1 MQSLVARLVE
11 LGPDGAVLLALAGLV
26 CGLFG
31 WRIVR
36 YLAIA
41 DAVLVAVFVGVLTRT
56 DADEAALAGLP
67 LARFSLVILLGL
79 PWLAWRFPRWAVGI
93 MGGTV
98 TCLVVLALS
107 TEFDLPLSVCL
118 LLGFLAGGLTL
129 ALHLTLHR
137 QTAVVVTGLQGG
149 WLCTAAMIA
158 ASSDPR
164 SFGWLLFAAIHED
177 LCLFPLL
184 AMVFSAMLIA
194 LQLTDLEQ
202 SANPCA
208 NQ

>member
-1 MQSLVARLVE
+1 MESFVARLIE
-11 LGPDGAVLLALAGLV
+11 LGPSGAVLLALAGLV

-36 YLAIA
+36 YLAVV
-41 DAVLVAVFVGVLTRT
+41 DAVVAAVCIGVLMRT
-56 DADEAALAGLP
+56 DADEATFAGLP
-67 LARFSLVILLGL
+67 LARFSLVIVLGL

-93 MGGTV
+93 MGGTIA
-98 TCLVVLALS
+98 CLVVLALL

-118 LLGFLAGGLTL
+118 LLGFLAGGLAL
-129 ALHLTLHR
+129 GLHLTLYR

-149 WLCTAAMIA
+149 WLCTAAIVA
-158 ASSDPR
+158 ASADPR
-164 SFGWLLFAAIHED
+164 SFGWLLFSAIDEN
-177 LCLFPLL
+177 LCLFPLI
-184 AMVFSAMLIA
+184 AMVFSFMLIA

-208 NQ
+208 NS

>member
-1 MQSLVARLVE
+1 MHSFLARLTE
-11 LGPDGAVLLALAGLV
+11 LGPSSAVLLALAGLV

-36 YLAIA
+36 YLAVA
-41 DAVLVAVFVGVLTRT
+41 DACLVAVLVGAFLRSDV
-56 DADEAALAGLP
+56 DESAFAGLP
-67 LARFSLVILLGL
+67 VARMSMVVLLGL

-98 TCLVVLALS
+98 AFLVVHIMLI
-107 TEFDLPLSVCL
+107 EFDLPLSVCL
-118 LLGFLAGGLTL
+118 LLGLLAGGLTL
-129 ALHLTLHR
+129 GMHLTLYQ

-149 WLCTAAMIA
+149 WLCTAAIVA

-164 SFGWLLFAAIHED
+164 SFSWLISSAIHD
-177 LCLFPLL
+177 NVGLFPLL
-184 AMVFSAMLIA
+184 AMVFSLMLIA

-202 SANPCA
+202 SASPCP
-208 NQ
+208 N